1 MTFTLG
7 IFELF
12 TYAIPG
18 AMQLGVFLYVALR
31 LDLVQPGDLAAVPGL
46 LLAVAVAVAS
56 YLLGYLT
63 YVVSIV
69 VDKVYATRKD
79 SGSAWAAVAADAA
92 TLGDRRVPR
101 ANSSFLLTGVE
112 LRDREVAQ
120 EVGRFRATGL
130 MLRGAVVPSFL
141 GVLVALTEAVAG
153 PHHWL
158 GAAVAVVLAGA
169 VAAFARHGR
178 ELRYWA
184 NTKTYQL
191 AYWLE
196 LPEGVPDTPAS
207 APHVAQGDSRS

>member
-12 TYAIPG
+12 TYAVPG
-18 AMQLGVFLYVALR
+18 AMQLGVFLYLALR
-31 LDLVQPGDLAAVPGL
+31 LDLVQPTDLAAVPGL
-46 LLAVAVAVAS
+46 LLAVALAVAS

-63 YVVSIV
+63 YTVGIL
-69 VDKVYATRKD
+69 VDKAYTKRKD
-79 SGSAWAAVAADAA
+79 GMDAWAAVAADAA
-92 TLGDRRVPR
+92 QVGDRRVPR
-101 ANSSFLLTGVE
+101 MNPSLLLAGVE

-141 GVLVALTEAVAG
+141 GMLVALGEAVTG

-158 GAAVAVVLAGA
+158 GGAVAVLLGGA
-169 VAAFARHGR
+169 VLAFARHGQ
-178 ELRYWA
+178 ELRFWA

-196 LPEGVPDTPAS
+196 LPAGEPETAAPAQD
-207 APHVAQGDSRS
+207 AAVRE